1 MRSLTL
7 KLTLAFL
14 LVGLVGAILVAVLV
28 AQQTRT
34 EFDRFRQSLEQDQA
48 LMVSALGDY
57 YRTKGSWDGVDGYL
71 ASSSLLSFP
80 SRGMAL
86 LNADRLV
93 IIGNRPFPTGQTPP
107 LSALDNVTPVTVN
120 GQTVG
125 YVSFDPRAER
135 PPGGPGDN
143 PRGGGNGPPGGPTP
157 DTQFLQRVTWASAI
171 SAAIAALMA
180 LALGVLLARSLTRP
194 IRELTAATR
203 IMASGRFDQRV
214 TVRSRDEIGQLAESF
229 NHMSADLER
238 ASQARKQMTADLAH
252 DLRTPLSILRGYT
265 EGLQDGRIQGS
276 PALYAV
282 MHGEVEHLQRLVEDL
297 RLLSLAD
304 AGELPLNRRAV
315 DPRALLE
322 RTGLAYMVQAQA
334 QGVALG
340 VEAPDDLP
348 SIYVDTDRMTQVL
361 NNLVSNALRH
371 TAQGGVML
379 SAAADGGSVQL
390 RVSDTGSGI
399 APDDLPFVFDRLYR
413 VDKARQR
420 TDDTSSGL
428 GLAIA
433 KAIVEA
439 HGGAISVASAR
450 GQGTTFTISLPTG
463 DGVTGSAARPSA
475 QNHPSLGSRVTQIQT
490 TFGHLRGS
498 HSLSIGRFHVSHW
511 RVTRASNDSR

>member
-1 MRSLTL
+1 MRSLTF

-71 ASSSLLSFP
+71 ASSSLLAFP

-86 LNADRLV
+86 LDADRAV
-93 IIGNRPFPTGQTPP
+93 VIGNRPFPVGQTPP
-107 LSALDNVTPVTVN
+107 PSVLDTATPITVN

-125 YVSFDPRAER
+125 YVLFDPGAER
-135 PPGGPGDN
+135 PPGAPGDN
-143 PRGGGNGPPGGPTP
+143 PRRGGNPPPGGGPTP
-157 DTQFLQRVTWASAI
+157 DVQFLQRVTWASAI
-171 SAAIAALMA
+171 SAIIAALMA
-180 LALGVLLARSLTRP
+180 LALGILLARSLTRP
-194 IRELTAATR
+194 IRELTAATKV
-203 IMASGRFDQRV
+203 MASGKFDQRV
-214 TVRSRDEIGQLAESF
+214 AVRSRDEIGQLAESF
-229 NHMSADLER
+229 NQMSADLER
-238 ASQARKQMTADLAH
+238 ASQTRKQMTADLAH

-265 EGLQDGRIQGS
+265 EGLQDGRIEGS
-276 PALYAV
+276 AALYAV

-304 AGELPLNRRAV
+304 AGELRLNRRAV

-322 RTGLAYMVQAQA
+322 RTGLAYMVQAQQ
-334 QGVALG
+334 QGLELR

-371 TAQGGVML
+371 TSHGQVTL
-379 SAAADGGSVQL
+379 SAAAQGGRVQL

-399 APDDLPFVFDRLYR
+399 EPDDLPFVFDRLYR

-439 HGGAISVASAR
+439 HDGTISVESVR
-450 GQGTTFTISLPTG
+450 GQGTTFTMILPAAG
-463 DGVTGSAARPSA
+463 DGVTGSADSIPARRR
-475 QNHPSLGSRVTQIQT
+475 PSLGARVTEIRASVA
-490 TFGHLRGS
+490 HLRG
-498 HSLSIGRFHVSHW
+498 
-511 RVTRASNDSR
+511 AY